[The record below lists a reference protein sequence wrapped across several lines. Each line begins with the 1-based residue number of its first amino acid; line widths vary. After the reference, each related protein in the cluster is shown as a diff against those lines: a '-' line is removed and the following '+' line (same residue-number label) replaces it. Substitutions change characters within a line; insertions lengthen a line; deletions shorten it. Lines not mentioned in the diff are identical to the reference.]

1 MLGFLIFGL
10 GIALMVSADLGLDPW
25 SAFHDGLTKILPIS
39 FGTANIAAGLVLLAI
54 GALALQQR
62 IDWGTALNML
72 LIGVW
77 SDVFLALLQHLPP
90 IMELHYAA
98 RWFFFLLG
106 VALVALASGMY
117 ISSRWGDGPRDGFV
131 LRIAARTG
139 SSVRLV
145 RSLLELTVL
154 GLGLLLGSRAGWGTI
169 AFALLIGPGM
179 QAALRLFH
187 ALPSDAATEAA
198 AAAAD

>member
-1 MLGFLIFGL
+1 MLGFLVFGL

-25 SAFHDGLTKILPIS
+25 SAFHDGLTRVLPIS

-54 GALALQQR
+54 GTLALQQR
-62 IDWGTALNML
+62 IDWGTALNMI
-72 LIGVW
+72 LIGIW
-77 SDVFLALLQHLPP
+77 SDVFLKLLSFLPP
-90 IMELHYAA
+90 VMALPYLL
-98 RWFFFLLG
+98 RWLFFLLG
-106 VALVALASGMY
+106 IALVALASGLY

-131 LRIAARTG
+131 LRVAARTG
-139 SSVRLV
+139 GSVRLV

-187 ALPSDAATEAA
+187 ALPQAA
-198 AAAAD
+198 AATD